1 MNSKLIVIFVFASI
15 VLYFIGLLPVL
26 GAYIYDPYIGY
37 FIISITWPT
46 LIISAILGAVLALY
60 CKDRTFFGY
69 NSGKFGGA
77 VFALNIIT
85 AIVIYNLP
93 PIYDLHSI

>member
-46 LIISAILGAVLALY
+46 LIISAILGIALALK

-69 NSGKFGGA
+69 DIGKFGGSL
-77 VFALNIIT
+77 VVLNILT
-85 AIVIYNLP
+85 VIVIYSLP
-93 PIYDLHSI
+93 PIYGVM